1 MNSAN
6 HKFTVKY
13 KQSRDRS
20 DYLVV
25 LRDREKNR
33 WVFNFPTLYSIVLVG
48 CITVVLFVTVI
59 ALVIDDPVIA
69 KGIKNCF
76 FVTVPAYSRSV
87 LYCVYNS
94 PVLVSSM
101 IRSWHMDHLQSSFIT
116 DQSNDPPQQ
125 QHIDGIVSMDD
136 FEFIWQRSV
145 YPISSSSGGVVFIA
159 NGCKRSPYEWWQSS
173 KPFCPNCT
181 GQPMQV
187 RIVQHLV
194 RAGYSVMTMSTVDQ
208 QASDR
213 QCWHRND
220 RHFITLALR
229 YVYNSLNV
237 TLSQAPLFAIGIENG
252 GVFLSQYAESF
263 HTTYSR
269 MISALCLMNSGIWHE
284 SFKPGL
290 YPSVIFIDSPRNEGL
305 INYNERVVAKLVQ
318 HNISAVQYVTTK
330 QPVTIGYFMNAS
342 MNPHES
348 KLLQHFLFREQ
359 FIMPMDRVLV
369 KDPSIERNRIE
380 LTQVTERSMGWW
392 VMYSTVY
399 VYDAVH
405 QIEIQ

>member
-6 HKFTVKY
+6 NHKIAVKY
-13 KQSRDRS
+13 KYSRNQS

-25 LRDREKNR
+25 LRDRDKNR
-33 WVFNFPTLYSIVLVG
+33 RVFNFPTLYSIVLIG
-48 CITVVLFVTVI
+48 CIAIVLFLTVI
-59 ALVIDDPVIA
+59 ALVIDDPVVA
-69 KGIKNCF
+69 KGIKNRLF
-76 FVTVPAYSRSV
+76 ITVATYSRS
-87 LYCVYNS
+87 VYNS

-101 IRSWHMDHLQSSFIT
+101 IRSWHMDHLLQSSFVI
-116 DQSNDPPQQ
+116 DQPKHPPMQE
-125 QHIDGIVSMDD
+125 HIIDGIVSMDNFD
-136 FEFIWQRSV
+136 FIWQRSV
-145 YPISSSSGGVVFIA
+145 NPISSSGGGVVFIA

-173 KPFCPNCT
+173 RPFCPNCT

-194 RAGYSVMTMSTVDQ
+194 RSGYSVMTMSSVDQ

-229 YVYNSLNV
+229 YVYTSLNV
-237 TLSQAPLFAIGIENG
+237 SLSQAPLFAIGIENG

-269 MISALCLMNSGIWHE
+269 RISALCLMNSGIWHE

-305 INYNERVVAKLVQ
+305 INYNEGVVAKLVQ
-318 HNISAVQYVTTK
+318 RNISAVQYVTTK
-330 QPVTIGYFMNAS
+330 QTVTTTYFMNAS

-348 KLLQHFLFREQ
+348 KLLQHFLFREL

-380 LTQVTERSMGWW
+380 LTQVKGWK
-392 VMYSTVY
+392 Y
-399 VYDAVH
+399 
-405 QIEIQ
+405 

>member
-1 MNSAN
+1 MNSEN
-6 HKFTVKY
+6 HKIAVKY
-13 KQSRDRS
+13 KHSRDRS
-20 DYLVV
+20 DNIVV

-33 WVFNFPTLYSIVLVG
+33 RVFNFPTLYSIVLVG
-48 CITVVLFVTVI
+48 CIAVILFLTII
-59 ALVIDDPVIA
+59 ALVIDDPVVA
-69 KGIKNCF
+69 KGIKHRL
-76 FVTVPAYSRSV
+76 FVTVAAYSSSV

-101 IRSWHMDHLQSSFIT
+101 IRSWHMDQMIQSSFIT
-116 DQSNDPPQQ
+116 DQPSDPPQQQ
-125 QHIDGIVSMDD
+125 QHIDGIVSMGN

-145 YPISSSSGGVVFIA
+145 DPFSSSISSSGVVFIA

-173 KPFCPNCT
+173 RPFCPNCT

-194 RAGYSVMTMSTVDQ
+194 RAGYSVMTMSSVDQ
-208 QASDR
+208 QSSDR

-229 YVYNSLNV
+229 YVYNILNV
-237 TLSQAPLFAIGIENG
+237 SLSQAPLFAIGIENG

-269 MISALCLMNSGIWHE
+269 RISALCLINSGIWHE

-305 INYNERVVAKLVQ
+305 INYNEGVVAKLIQ
-318 HNISAVQYVTTK
+318 RNISAVQYVTTK
-330 QPVTIGYFMNAS
+330 QPVTTQYFMNAS

-380 LTQVTERSMGWW
+380 LTQVTTEGRWMGWW
-392 VMYSTVY
+392 VM
-399 VYDAVH
+399 
-405 QIEIQ
+405 

>member
-1 MNSAN
+1 MNAN

-13 KQSRDRS
+13 KYSRDRS

-33 WVFNFPTLYSIVLVG
+33 RVFNFPTLYSIVFVG
-48 CITVVLFVTVI
+48 CIAVVLFLTVI

-69 KGIKNCF
+69 KGIKKYF
-76 FVTVPAYSRSV
+76 FVTVADYSRSV

-116 DQSNDPPQQ
+116 DQSKDAPQQ
-125 QHIDGIVSMDD
+125 QQHVDGIVSMGD

-145 YPISSSSGGVVFIA
+145 NPISSGVVFIA

-173 KPFCPNCT
+173 RPFCPNCT

-237 TLSQAPLFAIGIENG
+237 SLSQVPLFAIGIENG

-318 HNISAVQYVTTK
+318 RNISAVQYVTTK
-330 QPVTIGYFMNAS
+330 QPVTIGYFINAS

-380 LTQVTERSMGWW
+380 LTQVTEGRKVDGMVGY
-392 VMYSTVY
+392 VHCMYC
-399 VYDAVH
+399 
-405 QIEIQ
+405 I